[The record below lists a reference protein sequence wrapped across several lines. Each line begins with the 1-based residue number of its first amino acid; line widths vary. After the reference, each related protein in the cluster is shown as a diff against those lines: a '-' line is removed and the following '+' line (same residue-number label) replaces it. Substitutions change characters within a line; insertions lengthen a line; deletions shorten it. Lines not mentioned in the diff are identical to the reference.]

1 MAKYLEI
8 LGTSKSEKHPEKEF
22 IKLKVIETIS
32 NLSNFALLDNTYK
45 GGALSNLHI
54 HMFILP
60 KIPVK
65 VNDIILVSTG
75 KHENHTEP
83 TADKKNGIHHIF
95 TQTETPRWN
104 KSGDTATVI
113 LFNSCDSKPLSAVV

>member
-22 IKLKVIETIS
+22 IKLKVIEAVS
-32 NLSNFALLDNTYK
+32 NLSIFAILDNTYK
-45 GGALSNLHI
+45 GGVLSNLHI

-60 KIPVK
+60 RIPVE

-75 KHENHTEP
+75 KHENHSEP
-83 TADKKNGIHHIF
+83 TADKKNKIHHIF

-104 KSGDTATVI
+104 KTGDTATVI
-113 LFNSCDSKPLSAVV
+113 IFNNCDSKSLRAAV

>member
-8 LGTSKSEKHPEKEF
+8 LGTSKSDKHPEKEF
-22 IKLKVIETIS
+22 IKLKVIETIT
-32 NLSNFALLDNTYK
+32 NLSNFAILDNTYK
-45 GGALSNLHI
+45 GGILSNLHI

-60 KIPVK
+60 LISVK

-75 KHENHTEP
+75 VHKNHSDS
-83 TADKKNGIHHIF
+83 TADKQNQIHHIF

-104 KSGDTATVI
+104 KTGDNASVI
-113 LFNSCDSKPLSAVV
+113 LFNIIDSKPLKSVV